1 MADIRVEHMEPGET
15 VLFDKRHSL
24 WEIWRNFIIG
34 GMAIVGLVLL
44 LTKFKPGSSD
54 TGETSWGY
62 IILISILALFLVI
75 TYGAVPLFKRR
86 RIKEQGRIF
95 PITIMIVAAGA
106 WIALIFF
113 RDNENFADIWTT
125 LAWIAFAVVIVGW
138 LIYPILK
145 WYFTHFILTDRRLM
159 LNWGILNKKS
169 KIIPLDQIND
179 ISSSQNLFER
189 IFNFGDV
196 VMESAG
202 EFGQQPFTNIGDPI
216 KVRTLILQQRREF
229 EEGQASRSGRE
240 MASEVAKAMQQG
252 AAPAAPAQAETQPA
266 GKDRDLDVVEGLSK
280 LDSLRSS
287 GALTEE
293 EFQEAKK
300 ELLDK
305 LHEE

>member
-1 MADIRVEHMEPGET
+1 VFARDDRTVGLLVNEIVDIVESAVTTDMPAAGAGA
-15 VLFDKRHSL
+15 LGGL
-24 WEIWRNFIIG
+24 IIG
-34 GMAIVGLVLL
+34 GVAIVGLVLL
-44 LTKFKPGSSD
+44 LSKFKPGPSD

-62 IILISILALFLVI
+62 IILISILALFLAI
-75 TYGAVPLFKRR
+75 TYGALPLFKRR

-95 PITIMIVAAGA
+95 PILILIVAAGA
-106 WIALIFF
+106 WIALFFF

-125 LAWIAFAVVIVGW
+125 LVWIAFAVVIVGW
-138 LIYPILK
+138 LIYPIFK

-216 KVRTLILQQRREF
+216 EVRTLILQQRRVF

-240 MASEVAKAMQQG
+240 MASEG
-252 AAPAAPAQAETQPA
+252 HSSIHAPQPVHFSLSITA
-266 GKDRDLDVVEGLSK
+266 GMK
-280 LDSLRSS
+280 
-287 GALTEE
+287 
-293 EFQEAKK
+293 F
-300 ELLDK
+300 LLNSWN
-305 LHEE
+305 